1 MWRETG
7 MPLIAGDA
15 PISDPGS
22 AQITGLAP
30 RETTPVFSFYRDF
43 PGILIVLILKT
54 SGMGKW
60 YSWDFDCLILCA
72 AFDCLI
78 TILPCVPPSPIYRQD
93 VMTYIWNAALIA
105 PFRGYMEEDQV
116 TYVYCASWEVFR
128 VMQSFGVALQTALR
142 GVQRWPSAGL
152 RRGQYAGSAL
162 LRNETVHTVLHGP
175 RAVSSLVF
183 CSRKACDG

>member
-1 MWRETG
+1 M
-7 MPLIAGDA
+7 
-15 PISDPGS
+15 
-22 AQITGLAP
+22 
-30 RETTPVFSFYRDF
+30 FSFYRDF

-105 PFRGYMEEDQV
+105 PFRGYMEDEDQV

-128 VMQSFGVALQTALR
+128 VMQSFGVALQTALALPAACNVGQAR
-142 GVQRWPSAGL
+142 ASAVASTPA
-152 RRGQYAGSAL
+152 RR
-162 LRNETVHTVLHGP
+162 
-175 RAVSSLVF
+175 F
-183 CSRKACDG
+183 CATRPCTLCFLGHVP

>member
-1 MWRETG
+1 

-60 YSWDFDCLILCA
+60 YSWDFDCLISVRH
-72 AFDCLI
+72 LI
-78 TILPCVPPSPIYRQD
+78 V
-93 VMTYIWNAALIA
+93 
-105 PFRGYMEEDQV
+105 
-116 TYVYCASWEVFR
+116 
-128 VMQSFGVALQTALR
+128 
-142 GVQRWPSAGL
+142 
-152 RRGQYAGSAL
+152 
-162 LRNETVHTVLHGP
+162 
-175 RAVSSLVF
+175 
-183 CSRKACDG
+183 